1 MPGDEYAGPTEEEG
15 RQPGEDESGTAN
27 LAGEEMTPS
36 GWNLGGHGAGSMG
49 R

>member
-15 RQPGEDESGTAN
+15 RQPGEDESGTE
-27 LAGEEMTPS
+27 AGEDMTPS